1 MAKAKF
7 KASSP
12 NLDSLEQ
19 VFSFLWV
26 TLALIGFMERAIML
40 SGLELLNAKIL
51 ELAEVR
57 VRARCRV
64 ITQK

>member
-12 NLDSLEQ
+12 NLDPLEQ
-19 VFSFLWV
+19 VFSFLLV

-40 SGLELLNAKIL
+40 SGLELLNAKTL
-51 ELAEVR
+51 ELAKVR
-57 VRARCRV
+57 VRARFRV